1 MAGIGQ
7 LGNSYALN
15 QGVIPMDD
23 QMGVH
28 PDTLPSQRKMSP
40 PDLGFQPQVDL
51 LLEQPSAET
60 TLELWTRLDLD
71 DPTLLEPGEFEDVL
85 LQALQTV
92 KLALLSA
99 KPEDV
104 NALKRMDRLGGEV
117 QEMRGMCDTM
127 RRALYAG

>member
-7 LGNSYALN
+7 LGNTYALS

-23 QMGVH
+23 QVGVR
-28 PDTLPSQRKMSP
+28 PETLPAQRKMSP
-40 PDLGFQPQVDL
+40 TDLSFQPQVDL
-51 LLEQPSAET
+51 LLEQPSAEA
-60 TLELWTRLDLD
+60 TLEHWTQLDLD
-71 DPTLLEPGEFEDVL
+71 DASLLEPGEFEDVL

-92 KLALLSA
+92 KQALRGASA
-99 KPEDV
+99 DEA

-117 QEMRGMCDTM
+117 LEMRGMCDAM